1 MADNPHEL
9 SALYALDVLDDDE
22 RARYEEHLAGCER
35 CQVDL
40 LGLREAA
47 AGIGFVATGP
57 SPPAALRERVLE
69 RVRAEP
75 INVTRIGS
83 RRPSFALSI
92 AAVVAVAATAAAV
105 GLGVWAASLHH
116 SLSHEQAAV
125 SVLGDPH
132 ARRVPVQGV
141 AGSLVVAPSGKAALA
156 VDLPAPPAGKTYE
169 AWVIDGGV
177 HADRLFDGA
186 PTLLERRV
194 GPGTTVKVTLETA
207 GGVDAPTTFPLLSVH
222 V

>member
-9 SALYALDVLDDDE
+9 SALYALDVLDDEE

-35 CQVDL
+35 CQGDL
-40 LGLREAA
+40 RGLREAA
-47 AGIGFVATGP
+47 AGIGFVAAGP

-75 INVTRIGS
+75 TNVTTIPS
-83 RRPSFALSI
+83 RRPSFALSL
-92 AAVVAVAATAAAV
+92 AAAVAVAATAAAV
-105 GLGVWAASLHH
+105 ALGVWAATLHH

-177 HADRLFDGA
+177 HPDRLFDGA

-194 GPGTTVKVTLETA
+194 GRGTTVKVTVETA
-207 GGVDAPTTFPLLSVH
+207 GGVDAPTTVPLLSAH